1 MMKYSYIVPTYNR
14 KDKLVDTLNSIL
26 NQSRNDYE
34 IIVIDDGSSDG
45 TEYIDFHRMSEKIRY
60 FQRSNSGVS
69 SARNYGASLAKGS
82 YLIFLDSDDL
92 ISGEQLKVFDSL
104 IRENENHDMF
114 FTSYS
119 FWESS
124 SGHLIK
130 RKELKDGK
138 YDDFLLDCTR
148 SIQPFFP
155 GCLCL
160 SKLLFEQ
167 SNKFKEG
174 CNFGEDQALW
184 VELLSSHEAVSS
196 NTSTLWYRVDSLGS
210 LSKAK
215 IKKLPPDIYVAIDKG
230 KSLEDNRKINRYI
243 KHRLK
248 SFTKIAIK
256 DVNVRLLS
264 EIFISYLKSFKV

>member
-14 KDKLVDTLNSIL
+14 KEKLIDTLNSVL
-26 NQSRNDYE
+26 TQNRNDYE
-34 IIVIDDGSSDG
+34 IIVIDDGSTDETELVDFQGMSD
-45 TEYIDFHRMSEKIRY
+45 KVRY
-60 FQRSNSGVS
+60 FKRLNSGVS
-69 SARNYGASLAKGS
+69 SARNHGASLAKGS

-92 ISGEQLKVFDSL
+92 VSGEQLKVFDSL
-104 IRENENHDMF
+104 IKENESNDIF

-119 FWESS
+119 FWESN
-124 SGHLIK
+124 SGHLVK
-130 RKELKDGK
+130 REELKDGK
-138 YDDFLLDCTR
+138 YSDFLVDCTR

-160 SKLLFEQ
+160 SKMLFEQ

-184 VELLSSHEAVSS
+184 VELLSSHEAVSN
-196 NTSTLWYRVDSLGS
+196 NTSTLWYRVDSVGS

-215 IKKLPPDIYVAIDKG
+215 IKKLPPDIYVAIARSKD
-230 KSLEDNRKINRYI
+230 LEDNRKLNKYI

-256 DVNVRLLS
+256 DVNVRLLG
-264 EIFISYLKSFKV
+264 EVFISYLKYLKV